1 RFMIRFLRCCCVLA
15 LLGSSL
21 HAGLAAAQLQ
31 KIVLPGEN
39 KDSLAELLVADRL
52 VDSKQSAPAL
62 AGIIGLGGN
71 AGPLGPVRAF
81 AMERISQQQWAE
93 AMEEYQ
99 RLIDE
104 EGDNLVPAGAETGPT
119 RCSVQLRRLCHVR
132 MAAAPPSALAQHQK
146 RVEALADKL
155 FQEGKEK

>member
-1 RFMIRFLRCCCVLA
+1 MTRLIPSCCLLA

-21 HAGLAAAQLQ
+21 HAGEPAAQLQ
-31 KIVLPGEN
+31 KVTLPGEN
-39 KDSLAELLVADRL
+39 KDSLAELLVADGL
-52 VDSKQSAPAL
+52 VHPKQSPQAL

-71 AGPLGPVRAF
+71 TGPLGPVPAF

-104 EGDNLVPAGAETGPT
+104 EGDNLVPVGAETGPT
-119 RCSVQLRRLCHVR
+119 RRSVQLRRLCHVR

-155 FQEGKEK
+155 FHG